1 MENYLSKFEIFWEHA
16 LLSPPPALATVLATV
31 IAMVI
36 ATTEFHECPWKS
48 RGSLFVNFH
57 LSWCTP
63 LCTKLSKSY
72 CNSCTE
78 ISTKA
83 LVCKRDSFMKTKKAK
98 NCFQTA
104 SLF

>member
-1 MENYLSKFEIFWEHA
+1 M
-16 LLSPPPALATVLATV
+16 
-31 IAMVI
+31 
-36 ATTEFHECPWKS
+36 
-48 RGSLFVNFH
+48 H
-57 LSWCTP
+57 LSP

-104 SLF
+104 SFNILIFSATRGQTSALIGGGVNIHIFVFYS